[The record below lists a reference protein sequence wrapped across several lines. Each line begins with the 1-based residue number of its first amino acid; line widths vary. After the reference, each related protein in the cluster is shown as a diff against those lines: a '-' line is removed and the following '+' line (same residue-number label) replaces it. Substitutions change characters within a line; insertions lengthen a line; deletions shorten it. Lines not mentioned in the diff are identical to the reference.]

1 MSDLKINSLNSMLN
15 LGSLNFMLTVYLTKI
30 LIFLT
35 MRLIFVR
42 SCGLFKETVDGQL
55 KNAFY
60 NEIIILSTESSL
72 DIFVAGY
79 LQSLKKEISWDYFGE
94 TFSFILGIICF
105 VIVTFIPIVYAHIMR
120 QRQEVINSPEF

>member
-1 MSDLKINSLNSMLN
+1 MSDLGFNSLNSMLN
-15 LGSLNFMLTVYLTKI
+15 LGSLNFMLTVYVSKI
-30 LIFLT
+30 LIFLA

-42 SCGLFKETVDGQL
+42 TCGLFKETVDSQL

-79 LQSLKKEISWDYFGE
+79 LQSLKKDVSWAFFGE
-94 TFSFILGIICF
+94 TFSFILGIFCLAL
-105 VIVTFIPIVYAHIMR
+105 VTSIPVVYVHIMR
-120 QRQEVINSPEF
+120 QD